1 MIIILIIAAIIA
13 IPFILALFTK
23 KNYSIERNIVI
34 NRPKHIVF
42 DYIKYL
48 KNQDHYSKWVMIDPT
63 KKKSFRGTDG
73 TVGFVYAWDG
83 NKQAGKGEQEI
94 IKINEGERMDVEIR
108 FERPFAA
115 IAQAPFIVEEL
126 SDNETRLKWGMS
138 STMNYPMNIIL
149 LFMDADKL
157 LGKDLQTSLTTLK
170 GILENN

>member
-1 MIIILIIAAIIA
+1 MIVILIVAAIIA

-34 NRPKHIVF
+34 NRPKQVVF

-48 KNQDHYSKWVMIDPT
+48 KNQDYYSKWVMMDPT

-73 TVGFVYAWDG
+73 TIGFVYAWDG

-94 IKINEGERMDVEIR
+94 INIKEGERIDVEIR

-115 IAQAPFIVEEL
+115 IAQAPFILEEL
-126 SDNETRLKWGMS
+126 SENETRLKWGMS

>member
-1 MIIILIIAAIIA
+1 MIVILIVAAIIA
-13 IPFILALFTK
+13 IPFILALITK

-34 NRPKHIVF
+34 NRPKLVVF

-48 KNQDHYSKWVMIDPT
+48 KNQDYYSKWVMMDPT

-73 TVGFVYAWDG
+73 TIGFVYAWDG

-94 IKINEGERMDVEIR
+94 INIKEGERIDVEIR

-115 IAQAPFIVEEL
+115 IAQAPFILEEL
-126 SDNETRLKWGMS
+126 SENETRLKWGMS